1 MQEILEYLRS
11 LSPPEREAFA
21 ERCHT
26 SVGYLRKAVS
36 TKQQL
41 GVELCIHLDRE
52 SGGVLKCERLFP
64 GLDWDYLRQAA
75 QRKAVAGDGVEL
87 SESEP
92 NPAPALVSK
101 APVAINSESHQMVR
115 EVA

>member
-11 LSPPEREAFA
+11 LSPPAREAFA

-64 GLDWDYLRQAA
+64 GLDWAYLRLAA
-75 QRKAVAGDGVEL
+75 QRKAVAGSGPELAESKPGQAPELAAIKPAEGV
-87 SESEP
+87 
-92 NPAPALVSK
+92 AHA
-101 APVAINSESHQMVR
+101 
-115 EVA
+115 